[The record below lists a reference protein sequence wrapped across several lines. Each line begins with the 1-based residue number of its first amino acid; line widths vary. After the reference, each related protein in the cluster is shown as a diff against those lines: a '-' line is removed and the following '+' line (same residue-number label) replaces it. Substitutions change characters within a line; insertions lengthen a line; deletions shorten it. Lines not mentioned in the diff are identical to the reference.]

1 MIAIISDIHANLE
14 ALEAV
19 LREIRAERI
28 DTIVCLGDIV
38 GYNADPAACIGLLR
52 DAGAICVAGNHDR
65 AVTGQ
70 IMTEGFNP
78 LAARAVDWTRSRLT
92 ADDIGWLAALPLKAT
107 VQDRL
112 IAVHGALHPDVGCE
126 LVRLDTDE
134 KRQLSFEA
142 LAAHPSS
149 IRLCA
154 FGHTHRLGIY
164 EMRGGA
170 VTTHEGQSA
179 ALREGSLHLVNPGTV
194 GQPRTSDRRASYLVL
209 DPDAATISVR
219 RVRYNASPALAKTR
233 KAGLAPRF
241 SRLPEPVRKPLRRIY
256 RAIVG

>member
-1 MIAIISDIHANLE
+1 MTGRS
-14 ALEAV
+14 
-19 LREIRAERI
+19 
-28 DTIVCLGDIV
+28 
-38 GYNADPAACIGLLR
+38 PAR
-52 DAGAICVAGNHDR
+52 SP
-65 AVTGQ
+65 
-70 IMTEGFNP
+70 TEGFNP
-78 LAARAVDWTRSRLT
+78 LAVRAVDWTRLRLT
-92 ADDIGWLAALPLKAT
+92 ADEVELVGRPAAEGA

-142 LAAHPSS
+142 LTAHPSGV
-149 IRLCA
+149 RLCA

-164 EMRGGA
+164 EMRDGA
-170 VTTHEGQSA
+170 VTAHHHQGDKA
-179 ALREGSLHLVNPGTV
+179 MIREGSLYLVNPGTV

-209 DPDAATISVR
+209 DPDAGTISIR
-219 RVRYNASPALAKTR
+219 RVRYDASPALAKTR
-233 KAGLAPRF
+233 KAGLAPRL